1 MDGSTKFSPQQ
12 LIESL
17 RLEFEQALSR
27 VADAVNAAPDGR
39 VISGSEHQVKDLM
52 DDLRARVF
60 QRALQLKADSVESAF
75 SPGGP
80 GVGPADAEQGAF
92 GALAAD
98 GVRAGGTAASKMAR
112 SRRRPG
118 GAGRCDAGCDGGAD
132 HGGNS

>member
-1 MDGSTKFSPQQ
+1 MDGSAKLSPQQ

-52 DDLRARVF
+52 DSLRAKVF
-60 QRALQLKADSVESAF
+60 QRVLQLKADSVESAF

-80 GVGPADAEQGAF
+80 GVGPADAEQGAI
-92 GALAAD
+92 GAFAAD
-98 GVRAGGTAASKMAR
+98 GVRAGGTAAAKVAR
-112 SRRRPG
+112 SRRRRD
-118 GAGRCDAGCDGGAD
+118 GAGRRGTGCDRLAD
-132 HGGNS
+132 HGGDS